1 MRNSVK
7 IGLMGATA
15 VMIALSAT
23 MPAMAKG
30 RMGMQF
36 DKLDIN
42 ADGFVDKAELIAARD
57 ARFDAMDADKDGAVT
72 QEEMD
77 AHRKAMREEM
87 RAARSEAGDKEAGG
101 KREPSPEA
109 KAELFKKLDTDGNG
123 SLSPEE
129 FDAAM
134 KMRHDGMGEHGKK
147 HHGDKRGGKDG
158 HKEGRKGGD
167 KNGRG
172 GDRHGNMMAKLD
184 ANKDGKVTKDE
195 LGTEMADRMMSHM
208 DTDKD
213 GRISKAEAEAAHDKW
228 SKKSK

>member
-1 MRNSVK
+1 MKKSAK

-15 VMIALSAT
+15 IMIALTAT

-77 AHRKAMREEM
+77 AHRKAMHEQM
-87 RAARSEAGDKEAGG
+87 RAARSDGDG
-101 KREPSPEA
+101 KSDAKPED

-134 KMRHDGMGEHGKK
+134 KMRHDRMGEHGKK
-147 HHGDKRGGKDG
+147 GHGG
-158 HKEGRKGGD
+158 KGGD
-167 KNGRG
+167 KDGHH
-172 GDRHGNMMAKLD
+172 GDRHGKMMDKMD

-195 LGTEMADRMMSHM
+195 LGTEMTDRMLSHM

-213 GRISKAEAEAAHDKW
+213 GRISKAEAEAAHGKW